1 MARRPGGERKD
12 ALDTAVA
19 SRRRCRAQVASV
31 AAAASAA
38 SLGVKPQAEA
48 PHSAPDAPRG
58 ALRRR
63 LRRRTT
69 SSARARTQSHR
80 LVAARARAGPTWE
93 SERSSSVTSRRAAK
107 AARAQVEG
115 KWRGNWEPLR
125 PPTRLEPAAAGRRR
139 AARRSMRKKGRTQH
153 GARIKGGPS
162 QYPEEAA
169 ALAFFRVPRIWSCS
183 MEAVSRSSPMSTPFR
198 MSTSRES
205 LHTETPSHSS
215 SFLRN
220 EGVAALRV
228 HARPSLRSTSRCR
241 WCWTPISTASG
252 STRPT
257 LHRTSAPT
265 LHGRVPPSLSR
276 PTPPPSSWLLPQRR
290 THLQLSR
297 SGANWV
303 LIRLFPLPSSHAA
316 LPPWNWRRPILS
328 PPARSLQS
336 SILGGLSYLCCH
348 GHRG

>member
-1 MARRPGGERKD
+1 MSK
-12 ALDTAVA
+12 VA
-19 SRRRCRAQVASV
+19 SKEPRHGTHTH
-31 AAAASAA
+31 
-38 SLGVKPQAEA
+38 SLSHSPTHSLSRGVKYAG
-48 PHSAPDAPRG
+48 SA
-58 ALRRR
+58 
-63 LRRRTT
+63 
-69 SSARARTQSHR
+69 SSESNEISACCSNVWNTQ
-80 LVAARARAGPTWE
+80 
-93 SERSSSVTSRRAAK
+93 
-107 AARAQVEG
+107 
-115 KWRGNWEPLR
+115 
-125 PPTRLEPAAAGRRR
+125 
-139 AARRSMRKKGRTQH
+139 
-153 GARIKGGPS
+153 
-162 QYPEEAA
+162 
-169 ALAFFRVPRIWSCS
+169 RVINTGCS

-220 EGVAALRV
+220 EGVATLRV
-228 HARPSLRSTSRCR
+228 HARPPLRSTSGCR

-265 LHGRVPPSLSR
+265 LHRRASPSLSR
-276 PTPPPSSWLLPQRR
+276 PTPPPSSWLLSQRR

-303 LIRLFPLPSSHAA
+303 LIRLFPLPSPHAA

>member
-1 MARRPGGERKD
+1 MASPPSVRRPRQRAPPAAAAAAAAYALWHPSSGACTTHAPAASNLRAPTRPMARRPGGERKD

-69 SSARARTQSHR
+69 SSARARTQRHR
-80 LVAARARAGPTWE
+80 FVAARARAGPTWE
-93 SERSSSVTSRRAAK
+93 SERSSTVTSRRAAK

-139 AARRSMRKKGRTQH
+139 AERREAGQIFG

-169 ALAFFRVPRIWSCS
+169 ALAFFRVPR
-183 MEAVSRSSPMSTPFR
+183 MS
-198 MSTSRES
+198 
-205 LHTETPSHSS
+205 
-215 SFLRN
+215 
-220 EGVAALRV
+220 
-228 HARPSLRSTSRCR
+228 
-241 WCWTPISTASG
+241 
-252 STRPT
+252 
-257 LHRTSAPT
+257 
-265 LHGRVPPSLSR
+265 
-276 PTPPPSSWLLPQRR
+276 RR
-290 THLQLSR
+290 T
-297 SGANWV
+297 
-303 LIRLFPLPSSHAA
+303 
-316 LPPWNWRRPILS
+316 
-328 PPARSLQS
+328 
-336 SILGGLSYLCCH
+336 
-348 GHRG
+348 

>member
-1 MARRPGGERKD
+1 MTRRGVRKQRPHATVASPPSVRRPRQRAPPAAAAAAAAYALWHPSSGACTTHAPAASNLRAPTRPMARRPGGERKD

-93 SERSSSVTSRRAAK
+93 SERSSSVPSRRAAK

-125 PPTRLEPAAAGRRR
+125 PPTRLEPAAAPG
-139 AARRSMRKKGRTQH
+139 S
-153 GARIKGGPS
+153 
-162 QYPEEAA
+162 
-169 ALAFFRVPRIWSCS
+169 
-183 MEAVSRSSPMSTPFR
+183 
-198 MSTSRES
+198 
-205 LHTETPSHSS
+205 
-215 SFLRN
+215 
-220 EGVAALRV
+220 
-228 HARPSLRSTSRCR
+228 
-241 WCWTPISTASG
+241 STASWEVTG
-252 STRPT
+252 VLYRGGVIKLPRAFLPAAGAKILAMLTVNHYIYALKLMPLTR
-257 LHRTSAPT
+257 
-265 LHGRVPPSLSR
+265 
-276 PTPPPSSWLLPQRR
+276 
-290 THLQLSR
+290 
-297 SGANWV
+297 
-303 LIRLFPLPSSHAA
+303 
-316 LPPWNWRRPILS
+316 
-328 PPARSLQS
+328 
-336 SILGGLSYLCCH
+336 Y
-348 GHRG
+348 

>member
-139 AARRSMRKKGRTQH
+139 AERREAGQIFGRTH
-153 GARIKGGPS
+153 ELKGVR
-162 QYPEEAA
+162 A
-169 ALAFFRVPRIWSCS
+169 
-183 MEAVSRSSPMSTPFR
+183 STLKR
-198 MSTSRES
+198 
-205 LHTETPSHSS
+205 L
-215 SFLRN
+215 
-220 EGVAALRV
+220 
-228 HARPSLRSTSRCR
+228 LRS
-241 WCWTPISTASG
+241 PFSG
-252 STRPT
+252 SP
-257 LHRTSAPT
+257 
-265 LHGRVPPSLSR
+265 GY
-276 PTPPPSSWLLPQRR
+276 
-290 THLQLSR
+290 
-297 SGANWV
+297 
-303 LIRLFPLPSSHAA
+303 I
-316 LPPWNWRRPILS
+316 S
-328 PPARSLQS
+328 P
-336 SILGGLSYLCCH
+336 
-348 GHRG
+348 

>member
-1 MARRPGGERKD
+1 MTRRGYANSGHTRQWHHHRACGGRVNVRRLLPLPLLLLMASILRSLHNTHAPAASNLRAPTRPMARRPGGERKD

-139 AARRSMRKKGRTQH
+139 AARRSIKKKKVGR
-153 GARIKGGPS
+153 
-162 QYPEEAA
+162 
-169 ALAFFRVPRIWSCS
+169 
-183 MEAVSRSSPMSTPFR
+183 
-198 MSTSRES
+198 
-205 LHTETPSHSS
+205 
-215 SFLRN
+215 
-220 EGVAALRV
+220 
-228 HARPSLRSTSRCR
+228 
-241 WCWTPISTASG
+241 
-252 STRPT
+252 
-257 LHRTSAPT
+257 
-265 LHGRVPPSLSR
+265 
-276 PTPPPSSWLLPQRR
+276 RR
-290 THLQLSR
+290 T
-297 SGANWV
+297 N
-303 LIRLFPLPSSHAA
+303 
-316 LPPWNWRRPILS
+316 
-328 PPARSLQS
+328 
-336 SILGGLSYLCCH
+336 
-348 GHRG
+348 

>member
-1 MARRPGGERKD
+1 MLPALPGLDHAR
-12 ALDTAVA
+12 VA
-19 SRRRCRAQVASV
+19 HSHGAKLESKCRRADK
-31 AAAASAA
+31 ASASHTSEACTA
-38 SLGVKPQAEA
+38 SFKITVDSTHKSQLTLCKCCSNVWN
-48 PHSAPDAPRG
+48 
-58 ALRRR
+58 
-63 LRRRTT
+63 
-69 SSARARTQSHR
+69 TQ
-80 LVAARARAGPTWE
+80 
-93 SERSSSVTSRRAAK
+93 
-107 AARAQVEG
+107 
-115 KWRGNWEPLR
+115 
-125 PPTRLEPAAAGRRR
+125 
-139 AARRSMRKKGRTQH
+139 
-153 GARIKGGPS
+153 
-162 QYPEEAA
+162 
-169 ALAFFRVPRIWSCS
+169 RVINTGCS

-198 MSTSRES
+198 MSTPREF

-265 LHGRVPPSLSR
+265 LHRRASPSLSR

-303 LIRLFPLPSSHAA
+303 LIRLFLLPSSHAA
-316 LPPWNWRRPILS
+316 LPPWIWQRPTLS
-328 PPARSLQS
+328 PPARYSPIFNLGWALLPLLSRPSWLTALSTLLKAMIPPGLRRPRRRLCHYKGVRLTAGLRLRSGVSSLRGPP
-336 SILGGLSYLCCH
+336 IL
-348 GHRG
+348 

>member
-1 MARRPGGERKD
+1 MPCPSGFRRGGVGDDGVIQPEHRRAQWRAAPSGSPRERKD

-69 SSARARTQSHR
+69 SSARARTQRHR

-125 PPTRLEPAAAGRRR
+125 HPTRLEPAAAGRRR
-139 AARRSMRKKGRTQH
+139 AARRSIKKKR
-153 GARIKGGPS
+153 
-162 QYPEEAA
+162 
-169 ALAFFRVPRIWSCS
+169 
-183 MEAVSRSSPMSTPFR
+183 
-198 MSTSRES
+198 
-205 LHTETPSHSS
+205 
-215 SFLRN
+215 
-220 EGVAALRV
+220 
-228 HARPSLRSTSRCR
+228 
-241 WCWTPISTASG
+241 
-252 STRPT
+252 
-257 LHRTSAPT
+257 
-265 LHGRVPPSLSR
+265 
-276 PTPPPSSWLLPQRR
+276 
-290 THLQLSR
+290 
-297 SGANWV
+297 
-303 LIRLFPLPSSHAA
+303 
-316 LPPWNWRRPILS
+316 
-328 PPARSLQS
+328 
-336 SILGGLSYLCCH
+336 
-348 GHRG
+348 